1 MDIGDFLSSI
11 NKFDLLVM
19 LFAFG
24 MFVLGYVQGTIRR
37 VLGLASMLFSFLFAA
52 NLRDS
57 VGSYLAANW
66 NQFPDEYAVML
77 GFGIIFVAATIAFTL
92 VIQGFYHK
100 QSLFK
105 RATVADEII
114 GGLLGVVQALFLVGC
129 VIVILDSFFRLPA
142 IPQTRRRAP
151 VPPQLLGRAGHVDDG
166 RAVPVATDPGLH
178 PGLRPADPG
187 RTSRR
192 CTSRRPDLAVGRD
205 TVRSSRPAAGQA
217 PAP

>member
-1 MDIGDFLSSI
+1 
-11 NKFDLLVM
+11 LVL

-57 VGSYLAANW
+57 VGSYLALNW

-100 QSLFK
+100 QALFK
-105 RATVADEII
+105 KATVLDEVI
-114 GGLLGVVQALFLVGC
+114 GGLLGIVELLFFVGC
-129 VIVILDSFFRLPA
+129 VIVILDSFFTLA
-142 IPQTRRRAP
+142 IPESGAELP
-151 VPPQLLGRAGHVDDG
+151 F
-166 RAVPVATDPGLH
+166 
-178 PGLRPADPG
+178 LRPFWNVMNTSVTAQLF
-187 RTSRR
+187 RTS
-192 CTSRRPDLAVGRD
+192 LI
-205 TVRSSRPAAGQA
+205 PAFVALFSFVLPQFIKDMY
-217 PAP
+217 